1 VTATEVPDRESVVA
15 IVAAH
20 AGLPPETLPEQID
33 SLGVAWLV
41 YEAERRFGIALE
53 LDDEVLARM
62 STVDGAV
69 EVLQAACQPEARAG
83 G

>member
-1 VTATEVPDRESVVA
+1 MTATEVASRESVIA

-20 AGLPPETLPEQID
+20 ANRPQASVPELID

-53 LDDEVLARM
+53 VDDEVLARM
-62 STVDGAV
+62 STVAGAV
-69 EVLQAACQPEARAG
+69 EVLQAAQRQGARAG

>member
-1 VTATEVPDRESVVA
+1 MTAAETPSRESIIA

-20 AGLPPETLPEQID
+20 NSRPEADVPEQID
-33 SLGVAWLV
+33 SLGVVWLV
-41 YEAERRFGIALE
+41 YESERRFGITLD

-62 STVDGAV
+62 STVTGAV
-69 EVLQAACQPEARAG
+69 ELLQAAQRQGVRAG

>member
-1 VTATEVPDRESVVA
+1 MTAPEVPDRDSVVA

-20 AGLPPETLPEQID
+20 AGLPPESVPELID

-41 YEAERRFGIALE
+41 HEAERRFGIELE

-62 STVDGAV
+62 STVAGAV
-69 EVLQAACQPEARAG
+69 ELLQAARRQEASAG